1 MSLLKGEKRFA
12 PSFILLLKM
21 TLQLTTHRAT
31 FICPLLPHK
40 SVLWGPDC
48 TCTSPSG
55 QTTIP
60 YPQGKGPPMGAIEVM
75 LRKSIISPRV
85 GSNDPWELG
94 AGLPKP

>member
-60 YPQGKGPPMGAIEVM
+60 YPPGQGPTHGSYRGDVKKIHH
-75 LRKSIISPRV
+75 ISQ
-85 GSNDPWELG
+85 GGEQ
-94 AGLPKP
+94 